1 LLEQIE
7 LYLKGYILRRGPD
20 GNLKPKKE
28 GTALLNNEGIQEVM
42 KLMRTRLGEVYRH
55 SDLDMSF
62 IREEIFFFNCNLA
75 ELLSIKGPEWGLK
88 REFYQELI
96 DFLVSAFESVLRM
109 SLYARTLTNIFGLKP
124 SEEKKPRFWI
134 FG

>member
-1 LLEQIE
+1 M
-7 LYLKGYILRRGPD
+7 RRGPD

-28 GTALLNNEGIQEVM
+28 GSTLLSDEGIQEIM
-42 KLMRTRLGEVYRH
+42 KLMRTRLGEIYRH

-62 IREEIFFFNCNLA
+62 IRDEIFFFNCNLA
-75 ELLSIKGPEWGLK
+75 ELLSIKGSEWKLK

-96 DFLVSAFESVLRM
+96 DYLTSAFESVLRM
-109 SLYARTLTNIFGLKP
+109 SLYARTLTNIFGLRP
-124 SEEKKPRFWI
+124 TEEKKPRFWI